1 MKMSEFVS
9 PSGLPYISCFFAQDF
24 GLLCSFVF
32 LCALCSSSVASLW
45 LKLLGVGVAVG
56 FAFQITQLPSYPIC
70 PGVPWITKS
79 LLIFSVSPCLRG
91 GF

>member
-24 GLLCSFVF
+24 GLLCSFAF
-32 LCALCSSSVASLW
+32 LCAFCSSSVASLR
-45 LKLLGVGVAVG
+45 LKLLGVGVAVD
-56 FAFQITQLPSYPIC
+56 FAFQITQLPSYSTC

-79 LLIFSVSPCLRG
+79 LLLSPCLRG